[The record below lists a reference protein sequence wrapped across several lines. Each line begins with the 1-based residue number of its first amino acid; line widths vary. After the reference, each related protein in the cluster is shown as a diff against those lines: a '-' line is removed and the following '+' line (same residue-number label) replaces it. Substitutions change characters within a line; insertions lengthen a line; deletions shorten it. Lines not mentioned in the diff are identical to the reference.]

1 MTIKKK
7 LRDLTGEEWDKW
19 LEKVCFNHHLMCK
32 KCPLKGAYCDYSA
45 NESSWINNKDVYSD
59 KFLNQEIEIEKDEDY
74 E

>member
-7 LRDLTGEEWDKW
+7 LRDLTEEEWDKW
-19 LEKVCFNHHLMCK
+19 LEKGCFNNCFTCK
-32 KCPLKGAYCDYSA
+32 KCPLKRAYCYRST

-59 KFLNQEIEIEKDEDY
+59 KFLNQEIEIEEDY